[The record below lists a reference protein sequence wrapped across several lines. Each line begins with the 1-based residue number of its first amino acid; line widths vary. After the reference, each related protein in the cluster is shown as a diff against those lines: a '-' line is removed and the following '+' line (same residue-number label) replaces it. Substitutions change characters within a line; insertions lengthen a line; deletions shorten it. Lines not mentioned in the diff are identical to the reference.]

1 MSDKLFSVLII
12 IRFRTRK
19 TYKKMFSTR
28 TRKGASLSEILSY
41 TLPKLHTGKNWYV
54 DFTCY
59 DPAEQK
65 MKRKKYMLDG
75 IYKEKERKKRA
86 ADIIASLT
94 NRLRAGWNP
103 WVELSNSRQYAKV
116 SAVLDLYVKY
126 LQKLRNTNAIK
137 ENTYLDYTKRLRI
150 LQEYMQNY
158 AMPIMYIYQFN
169 MSFISDFLDY
179 ILMDRDSSARTRNNY
194 KVWLSSFCNWLIE
207 KQYMETNPCERIKA
221 LKEEP
226 KRREAL
232 SPSELQS
239 LRNYLEKH
247 NRYFLLAC
255 RMEYYTFIRPE
266 ELTNIRL
273 KDISIKEQKVFVGG
287 DISKNRKD
295 GMVGLNDELVKLMI
309 DLDVFRHDGDSY
321 LFSKDFMPGKKK
333 ITTKVLRNY
342 FYKVRAALHWP
353 DTYMFYSLKDSG
365 IRDLANSAG
374 IVVARDQA
382 RHADVSTTNKYLKG
396 SSLTVHE
403 ETKHF
408 KGEL

>member
-1 MSDKLFSVLII
+1 
-12 IRFRTRK
+12 
-19 TYKKMFSTR
+19 MFSTR

-158 AMPIMYIYQFN
+158 ATPIMYIYQFN
-169 MSFISDFLDY
+169 LSFISDFLDY

>member
-1 MSDKLFSVLII
+1 
-12 IRFRTRK
+12 
-19 TYKKMFSTR
+19 MFSTR

-75 IYKEKERKKRA
+75 IYKVKERKKRA

-169 MSFISDFLDY
+169 LSFISDFLDY

>member
-1 MSDKLFSVLII
+1 
-12 IRFRTRK
+12 
-19 TYKKMFSTR
+19 MFSTR

-194 KVWLSSFCNWLIE
+194 KVWLSSLCNWLIE